1 VANFAEN
8 YTKYANSYYVSTNGT
23 NAELRYPA
31 NRLNNVDGAVE
42 KIGNFGDDRI
52 GTNVYM
58 LSQQRMTAQGLQ
70 SSKPIVIE
78 KGKFYAISV
87 SVYTYDIHGAGV
99 TLTLSGDGED
109 ISIKGISSNP
119 SHTEFPAGLA
129 DEMGA
134 TNGGWTT
141 YTFYI
146 QGNEYRDF
154 SYNMTLWLGTGSPSD
169 NETYA
174 YDHWEST
181 TKKSD
186 KEYKT
191 YYADGTFSTGWAF
204 FDEVKVAEI
213 NETAFAGA
221 GNHTDFESDK
231 GYAKVTL
238 HTENL
243 FTTFSADFSTFVD
256 NATEY
261 EGTTLGTPEG
271 FSIDSLLEK
280 KAEDETLPYIDV
292 TAGVV
297 SIAGTAD
304 FSEYGVENPGLPYP
318 NTPETALMIKANS
331 NTYFYYDTASFTI
344 EMNKAYRISFWVK
357 TLDTQ
362 STAGVHAYLLDSEGA
377 TLSSFATINTETTV
391 DDETTSTW
399 TEYTF
404 YVLGHETEDKELSL
418 RLAYGAG
425 TRWTSSTLAD
435 GVAFIANMSM
445 SAIEHKDYENATANG
460 AVVKSISLGEE
471 ATISSS
477 FSNGNFNAVDTAE
490 TKWSEDSNGIL
501 VNNNKAGVPENWTLS
516 DTTYKENGDNGDNEV
531 NSNMSYLDDS
541 NLIAGIVKLEQEA
554 DNKNFY
560 NQSAQIAEIFGADIA
575 SKFDALYGDESS
587 ANYFD

>member
-1 VANFAEN
+1 ARIYISSQAYAEYANINTNGQWETYTFYFESAVSAETSLTVQLGLGKYNSEYKVGLTSGYAFFDNLALEEIEATEYTENKNAYTASNTDYIKNNQVHTLKVNNGSFDFGTTNVGTSAAASNWKVVTGTDAPTGLGKNGVINVANFAEN

-297 SIAGTAD
+297 SIAATAD
-304 FSEYGVENPGLPYP
+304 FSAYGVKNPGLPYP

-377 TLSSFATINTETTV
+377 TLSSFATINTEKTV

-435 GVAFIANMSM
+435 GVA
-445 SAIEHKDYENATANG
+445 
-460 AVVKSISLGEE
+460 
-471 ATISSS
+471 
-477 FSNGNFNAVDTAE
+477 
-490 TKWSEDSNGIL
+490 
-501 VNNNKAGVPENWTLS
+501 
-516 DTTYKENGDNGDNEV
+516 
-531 NSNMSYLDDS
+531 
-541 NLIAGIVKLEQEA
+541 
-554 DNKNFY
+554 
-560 NQSAQIAEIFGADIA
+560 
-575 SKFDALYGDESS
+575 
-587 ANYFD
+587 